1 MRLLFVTSALASHH
15 FTMVPLAWSAL
26 AAGHSVQILTSPDLA
41 PVTARSGLPVHT
53 AGPAVDFERLHRDM
67 VGRVARG
74 ELRYDPKLLFCRV
87 ADAMADEAVAVARA
101 WRPDVVVW
109 DPAAFAGPLAAAVT
123 GALSVRCLWGVDIL
137 GRGATLVERL
147 PAAFHELFGRF
158 GQEVP
163 EDPDWW
169 TVDPCPPSIV
179 PDSQRHRRLP
189 VRYVPYSPNGDVPA
203 ELFVRGGRARVCLTF
218 GSGIAMREFVTGPD
232 FAASALLQGLREL
245 DAELLLAV
253 SAADRA
259 ALGALPDSVRVVSS
273 CPLGTL
279 LPTCDAVVHHGGD
292 GTLFTSALSGVP
304 QLAIPY
310 LPDLRFGSARFAQ
323 TGAVRTIEADELS
336 GLLARSHVLDL
347 LQGQECRTSAARL
360 REDMLAQ
367 PAPGEVVARLEN
379 LAAGRAA

>member
-15 FTMVPLAWSAL
+15 FTMVPLAWSAM
-26 AAGHSVQILTSPDLA
+26 AAGHSVQVVTSPDLA
-41 PVTARSGLPVHT
+41 PVAVRSGLPVRT
-53 AGPAVDFERLHRDM
+53 AGPSVDFERLHRDM

-87 ADAMADEAVAVARA
+87 ADAMADEVVALARI
-101 WRPDVVVW
+101 WRPDAVVW

-179 PDSQRHRRLP
+179 PDSLRHRRLP
-189 VRYVPYSPNGDVPA
+189 VRYVPYSPNGKVPA
-203 ELFVRGGRARVCLTF
+203 GLFERGERARVCLTF
-218 GSGIAMREFVTGPD
+218 GSGIAMREFVTGPG
-232 FAASALLQGLREL
+232 FGESPLLQGLRDL
-245 DAELLLAV
+245 DAELRLAV

-259 ALGALPDSVRVVSS
+259 ALGDVPDFVRVVSS
-273 CPLGTL
+273 CPLGAL

-323 TGAVRTIEADELS
+323 TGAVRTIEVDELS
-336 GLLARSHVLDL
+336 GPLARSHVRDL
-347 LQGQECRTSAARL
+347 LRGQEYRASAARL
-360 REDMLAQ
+360 REEMVAQ
-367 PAPGEVVARLEN
+367 PSPHEVVGQLAK
-379 LAAGRAA
+379 LAAGRAV